1 MVGAP
6 TAMPGII
13 ALNPYEIAT
22 RMSYLIWGSSP
33 DDDLRADAAAGVL
46 DSAEGRQI
54 ISGMRNDVVA
64 LVPADDRDFDALR
77 SIMNDLKRAGVEL

>member
-1 MVGAP
+1 MGLPKKTVQ
-6 TAMPGII
+6 TLRK
-13 ALNPYEIAT
+13 ALLQL
-22 RMSYLIWGSSP
+22 S
-33 DDDLRADAAAGVL
+33 

-54 ISGMRNDVVA
+54 ISGIRSDVIA